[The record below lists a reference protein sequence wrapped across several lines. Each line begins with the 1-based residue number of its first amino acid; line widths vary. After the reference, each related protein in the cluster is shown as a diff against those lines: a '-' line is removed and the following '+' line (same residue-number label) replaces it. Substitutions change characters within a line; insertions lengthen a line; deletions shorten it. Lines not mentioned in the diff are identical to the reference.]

1 MTQDRAGLYGPI
13 LQRALVVLPR
23 GPQMAPFG
31 FLEEARHGR

>member
-1 MTQDRAGLYGPI
+1 MAEDRAGPYGPT

-31 FLEEARHGR
+31 FLREAHHGL